1 FSIRRP
7 KAALITW
14 LIVGIA
20 LSAIGLGV
28 SHSLSPSVTVVPG
41 TESAKAQKL
50 ANAEFGPTQ
59 LVPILLE
66 GPKQQLNVQ
75 GPRLVTSLTKR
86 PHTRVLSAWDA
97 GTAST
102 GLRPSAT
109 AAMIVVS
116 VDRSEKYVVKYDQ
129 P

>member
-1 FSIRRP
+1 
-7 KAALITW
+7 
-14 LIVGIA
+14 
-20 LSAIGLGV
+20 
-28 SHSLSPSVTVVPG
+28 G

-50 ANAEFGPTQ
+50 ASAEFGPTQ

-75 GPRLVTSLTKR
+75 GPRLVTALTKR

-129 P
+129 PQIDKLVTGTTSGGVKAYISGQPSID